1 MRKCIEEKMFK
12 VFIRSA
18 SGNDIKVNLPVSVV
32 ISVLKSTGK
41 LPINIKELEEIN
53 FEELLNTITVALK
66 NEVSSEILSIKLDK
80 GDKVKVIIK

>member
-1 MRKCIEEKMFK
+1 MFK